1 VARLTSRLAV
11 GVLALLLLACAAPR
25 PAATPTLAPS
35 ATPTLAPSATP
46 LPRATPTLAPSAT
59 PAPRRQFTIW
69 AVVPE
74 SRQAAFGGWMR
85 DAAHLADIEL
95 SIVMRSADGLATD
108 VAAARLT
115 SIALPD
121 AFYGDQDDLA
131 LLLAAGVIDR
141 SADSI
146 DDARLLP
153 AAREATGRDGVRWGT
168 PLAAHGA
175 LVLLTNRAL
184 SDAAPTTVADLIAA
198 AAPFRDRDQAGLV
211 AGWAEARWFT
221 ALLAATGGAALD
233 DPAALGRALDLL
245 AALRAVGPATPM
257 TYVQGLELFRAG
269 GAPFAFDGD
278 WALDALRTADPP
290 LDLAYAPLPA
300 DDAGRPLVGVLTIQ
314 ALMLRA
320 GLPPDDRTTLGRFA
334 TLLLSEPLQRRIA
347 GDFGMLP
354 ALAGL
359 ATPDALPDDAALRAA
374 ARTAALAPGIPPDGA
389 VRCRW
394 ELVEQAL
401 PAFLLEQVSRDDTI
415 TRVIADARRCA
426 NAG

>member
-1 VARLTSRLAV
+1 MWRSVASAV
-11 GVLALLLLACAAPR
+11 LLLVACAAPG
-25 PAATPTLAPS
+25 PVATPTVPVTTPLPS
-35 ATPTLAPSATP
+35 ATPTPAPSATP
-46 LPRATPTLAPSAT
+46 LPSATPTPT
-59 PAPRRQFTIW
+59 PRRQFTLW

-74 SRQAAFGGWMR
+74 ARQAAFGGWIR
-85 DAAHLADIEL
+85 DAAHLAGIEV

-131 LLLAAGVIDR
+131 LLLTAEAIDPA
-141 SADSI
+141 ADSI

-175 LVLLTNRAL
+175 LMLLTNRAL
-184 SDAAPTTVADLIAA
+184 SDATPTTVADLIAA
-198 AAPFRDRDQAGLV
+198 AASFRERDDAGLV

-221 ALLAATGGAALD
+221 ALLAAHGGPELD
-233 DPAALGRALDLL
+233 DPAALGGALDLL

-257 TYVQGLELFRAG
+257 TYEQGRALFLDG

-278 WALDALRTADPP
+278 WALDTLRTAEPP
-290 LDLAYAPLPA
+290 LDLAYAPLPS
-300 DDAGRPLVGVLTIQ
+300 DDAGRPLLGALTIQ

-320 GLPPDDRTTLGRFA
+320 GLPPDDRATLGRFA

-354 ALAGL
+354 ALAEL
-359 ATPDALPDDAALRAA
+359 VTPAALPDDPALQAA
-374 ARTAALAPGIPPDGA
+374 ARTAALAPGIAPGSA

-394 ELVEQAL
+394 ALLEQAL

-415 TRVIADARRCA
+415 SRIIEDARRCTDA
-426 NAG
+426 E